1 MTNQVYIPVNCF
13 KLSVYILII
22 LCREIKLC
30 IDRSWWRRV
39 AQLFTSTHSTG
50 KSKYSRALFW
60 SYIAGKYT
68 RVISDPLSST
78 LYRICYLFNSTLPF
92 EKICKKSRK
101 TIVYYILLLI
111 INLHW
116 KYSSSFFAVTDVD
129 GDRQRGHWPGD
140 RRGGQKVVWIP
151 GGPATE
157 SSCGWRNQVCSGCH
171 QTRF

>member
-1 MTNQVYIPVNCF
+1 MYFWSLKNLPLSNISISYNHEKSSLRYEFDWSNPLKSPSGFTGFNHVTNQVYIPVNCF

-39 AQLFTSTHSTG
+39 AQLFTSAHSTG

-78 LYRICYLFNSTLPF
+78 LYRICY
-92 EKICKKSRK
+92 
-101 TIVYYILLLI
+101 VYMYVYLL
-111 INLHW
+111 
-116 KYSSSFFAVTDVD
+116 T
-129 GDRQRGHWPGD
+129 
-140 RRGGQKVVWIP
+140 
-151 GGPATE
+151 
-157 SSCGWRNQVCSGCH
+157 
-171 QTRF
+171 